1 MRSVRCAVTRGAT
14 AAQRVCLPARAFST
28 SRVEDG
34 QPQHEYLAAFRNTM
48 HELALLGYRPG
59 ADLTEHKH
67 FIDAVV
73 LPLRRTYAWGVP
85 SAYALQAIAEFS
97 PHGVVE
103 IGAGTGFWAHLLEQ
117 RGVSVRAY
125 DSAPLQFE
133 QHVNGFH
140 ALGNLGNALPFA
152 RVSVGGAEAA
162 GWHPE
167 RTLLLC
173 WPPRESD
180 GSGTG
185 QRDVAMMAS
194 DALAHYK
201 GSTVAYVGVCRAAAC
216 QPSERGERG
225 ERGESGGANMTRSPH
240 ASLPAR
246 FDTAGESFESSLS
259 EQFDLVRQVALP
271 NWPPLS
277 DSLTLWRRKEATVPS
292 PAAPVIVSAEGA
304 EEGVVAGA
312 VGGADVA
319 PLEEL
324 AAARRSLARAAT
336 LDEIRWTGFGRGW
349 VLGTLAR
356 WARRRR
362 SGEAAAESAE
372 EVEMLRRCLARAPW
386 APRLLGRMAARRLEV
401 AFD

>member
-1 MRSVRCAVTRGAT
+1 MRSVRCAVTRGAI
-14 AAQRVCLPARAFST
+14 AAQRVCRPARAFST

-34 QPQHEYLAAFRNTM
+34 QPQHEYLAAFHNTM
-48 HELALLGYRPG
+48 DELALLGYCAG
-59 ADLTEHKH
+59 ADLTEHKQ

-85 SAYALQAIAEFS
+85 SAHALQAIAEVS

-103 IGAGTGFWAHLLEQ
+103 IGAGTGYWAHLLEQ
-117 RGVSVRAY
+117 QGVSVRAY
-125 DSAPLQFE
+125 DSAPLQFDD
-133 QHVNGFH
+133 HINGFH
-140 ALGNLGNALPFA
+140 ALANLGNALPFA
-152 RVSVGGAEAA
+152 RVSDGGAEAA

-185 QRDVAMMAS
+185 DRDVAMMAS
-194 DALAHYK
+194 DALAHYN
-201 GSTVAYVGVCRAAAC
+201 GNTVAYVGVCRAAAG
-216 QPSERGERG
+216 QSSETVEQV
-225 ERGESGGANMTRSPH
+225 ESGGTNMTKSPD

-259 EQFDLVRQVALP
+259 EQFDLVRQVVLP

-277 DSLTLWRRKEATVPS
+277 DSLTLWRRKEASVPS
-292 PAAPVIVSAEGA
+292 SAAPVIGSAEGA
-304 EEGVVAGA
+304 EVAGA
-312 VGGADVA
+312 VDGADVV
-319 PLEEL
+319 PPEEL
-324 AAARRSLARAAT
+324 TAARRSLARAAT

-401 AFD
+401 TFD